1 MTTSTDRTDGR
12 GDGKPS
18 IGDLVS
24 TLSEKL
30 STLIRHEIELAKAE
44 MAEKAKHAGLGIG
57 LFVGAGVLAFWAT
70 GVLIATI
77 ILGIAEGLPAWL
89 AALIV
94 FVAILLV
101 AGLMVFLG
109 KRALEKSSPPV
120 PERAQAN
127 IRLDVEAVR
136 QGLAKEDASA

>member
-109 KRALEKSSPPV
+109 KRALEKSPPV

>member
-12 GDGKPS
+12 RNGKPS